1 MFAHERVPC
10 RRMYVIV
17 WQFVAK
23 RGCEA
28 EFEEAYG
35 PRGRWAR
42 FFGAGD
48 GYLGTELWRGSATWM
63 TVDRW
68 RSEGDYQRFRRERV
82 DDYDALDREMER
94 LTERETQV
102 GTFTAV

>member
-1 MFAHERVPC
+1 
-10 RRMYVIV
+10 MYVIV

-23 RGCEA
+23 SGFEG
-28 EFEEAYG
+28 EFEAAYG
-35 PRGRWAR
+35 PRGRWAQ
-42 FFGAGD
+42 FFRAGD
-48 GYLGTELWRGSATWM
+48 GYLGTELWRGSASWI

-68 RSEGDYQRFRRERV
+68 RSESEYQQFRRDRLDE
-82 DDYDALDREMER
+82 YAALDREMER